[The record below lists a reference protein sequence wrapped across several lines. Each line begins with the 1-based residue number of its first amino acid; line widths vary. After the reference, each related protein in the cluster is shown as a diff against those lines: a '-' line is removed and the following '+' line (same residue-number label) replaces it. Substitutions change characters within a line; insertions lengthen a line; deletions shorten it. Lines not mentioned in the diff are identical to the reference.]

1 MVRLIISIYKDGE
14 FFGRGESRVEW
25 GGGVNKCVFD
35 NPQRH

>member
-25 GGGVNKCVFD
+25 GGVNKCVFD
-35 NPQRH
+35 NPQKH

>member
-25 GGGVNKCVFD
+25 GGGGK
-35 NPQRH
+35 